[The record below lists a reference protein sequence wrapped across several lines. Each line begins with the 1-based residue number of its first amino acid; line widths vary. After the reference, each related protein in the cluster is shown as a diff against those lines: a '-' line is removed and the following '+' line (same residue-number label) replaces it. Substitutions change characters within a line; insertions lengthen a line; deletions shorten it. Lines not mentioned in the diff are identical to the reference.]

1 MPNSS
6 TSNQSP
12 SNPPPS
18 SESIVVLEAALIATF
33 YGPRKKGGIKRVR
46 EQLID
51 KLDLT
56 PHDNRGEQWVN
67 LSKEKEPILLRRIN
81 PPAAVDTRV
90 VQLALNRVGEGVGEV
105 KSGWVAMR
113 QQLERILDN
122 LVVSSTDDLQEIW
135 GYSLIYQA
143 ALQGD
148 TLPDTSHPALRELVD
163 DAQRLHVT
171 GVVNVPILAQTDIE
185 GGRLWLTDVPLE
197 RDGVEAATVYVA
209 LVPTDKQNDLIE
221 KVLFGANASLLMPD
235 LIAHKGYQQRRQYR
249 QGNSGKKYEQSAK
262 DLLRTA
268 GETLRVAQAGH
279 NPHDI
284 KQLQLDYKAF
294 LPVLPIFR
302 ELRLSLARQ
311 EHNFQRW
318 QARINGG
325 DILDF
330 HHEHL
335 ENALREL
342 ELLVMKG
349 EDTQK
354 AVETTLNL
362 LQSNLEKR
370 EQERQQSLQNWLAII
385 GVAFAVPQLITPDVA
400 ERLLILMAIPKA
412 GADYD
417 TLLLLAVQFGIT
429 VLFAILTWIGMTIA
443 RRFT

>member
-6 TSNQSP
+6 TSNQPP
-12 SNPPPS
+12 SNPPS
-18 SESIVVLEAALIATF
+18 SELIAVEQAALIATF
-33 YGPRKKGGIKRVR
+33 YGPRKKGGIKTVR
-46 EQLID
+46 ERLID
-51 KLDLT
+51 ELDLT

-67 LSKEKEPILLRRIN
+67 LSQQEEPILLRRID
-81 PPAAVDTRV
+81 PPAAYDTRV
-90 VQLALNRVGEGVGEV
+90 VQLALNRVGEGVGKV

-113 QQLERILDN
+113 QQVELILN
-122 LVVSSTDDLQEIW
+122 EQHLQEIW

-148 TLPDTSHPALRELVD
+148 TLPDTSNPALRELVD
-163 DAQRLHVT
+163 DTQRLHV
-171 GVVNVPILAQTDIE
+171 GEMVNVPIFAQADIE

-209 LVPTDKQNDLIE
+209 LVPTDKQDDLIE
-221 KVLFGANASLLMPD
+221 EVLFGANASLLMPD

-249 QGNSGKKYEQSAK
+249 QGNNEKKYERSAK
-262 DLLRTA
+262 NLLRTA
-268 GETLRVAQAGH
+268 GETLAQTGP
-279 NPHDI
+279 NPHQL

-302 ELRLSLARQ
+302 ELHLSLARQ

-325 DILDF
+325 EILDF

-342 ELLVMKG
+342 ELLVMRG

-354 AVETTLNL
+354 AVETTLHL

-385 GVAFAVPQLITPDVA
+385 GVAFAVPQLITPKVA

-412 GADYD
+412 GIDYD

-443 RRFT
+443 RKLT

>member
-1 MPNSS
+1 M
-6 TSNQSP
+6 
-12 SNPPPS
+12 
-18 SESIVVLEAALIATF
+18 VLEAALIATF
-33 YGPRKKGGIKRVR
+33 YGPRKKARPDEGTSGIKTVR
-46 EQLID
+46 QQLINE
-51 KLDLT
+51 LDLV

-67 LSKEKEPILLRRIN
+67 LSKEKEPILLRRID

-113 QQLERILDN
+113 QQVELILN
-122 LVVSSTDDLQEIW
+122 EQHLQEIW

-148 TLPDTSHPALRELVD
+148 TLPDTSNPALRELVD
-163 DAQRLHVT
+163 YAQRLHVA
-171 GVVNVPILAQTDIE
+171 GGVNVPIFAQTDID
-185 GGRLWLTDVPLE
+185 GGRVWLTDVPLE

-209 LVPTDKQNDLIE
+209 LVPTDKQDDFIE
-221 KVLFGANASLLMPD
+221 KVLLGANASLLMPD

-249 QGNSGKKYEQSAK
+249 QGNSEKKYEQSAK

-279 NPHDI
+279 HPHQL

-325 DILDF
+325 EILDF

-362 LQSNLEKR
+362 LQTNLEKR
-370 EQERQQSLQNWLAII
+370 EEERQQSLQNWLAII
-385 GVAFAVPQLITPDVA
+385 GVAFTVTQLITPDVA
-400 ERLLILMAIPKA
+400 KRLLILMALSKPD
-412 GADYD
+412 ADVD
-417 TLLLLAVQFGIT
+417 ILLVLAVQLGVT
-429 VLFAILTWIGMTIA
+429 LLFAILTWIGMTIA
-443 RRFT
+443 RKFT